1 MPSHCGLGEAAQR
14 ESCFAKCISS
24 LRSSPGG
31 NGGLV
36 AQAYRCVRPRPP
48 APHSGRIYVDA
59 DSCHHVSQ
67 ARVFQVLYRSLRV
80 RISSTVVY
88 GCEHRQGSRYNWYG
102 SLISLASPLTH
113 RRESRGEPTQQIKR
127 NTIELKGPASVGM
140 PNLGSQKAPVIHGIW
155 SLST

>member
-102 SLISLASPLTH
+102 SLISLRRFASNTSERAP
-113 RRESRGEPTQQIKR
+113 RRADTK
-127 NTIELKGPASVGM
+127 NKNVTKGPASVGM
-140 PNLGSQKAPVIHGIW
+140 PNLGSRKAPVIHGIW
-155 SLST
+155 SLNT